1 MSKMFGLAAMARIG
15 INAIVSMSPMQNAV
29 STGNFERLTSDTSHQ
44 LAAPLNM
51 GAVAN
56 NWDR

>member
-1 MSKMFGLAAMARIG
+1 
-15 INAIVSMSPMQNAV
+15 MQNAV
-29 STGNFERLTSDTSHQ
+29 STRNFERLTSKTSHQ
-44 LAAPLNM
+44 LAAPLTM

>member
-1 MSKMFGLAAMARIG
+1 MFGLAAMARIG

-29 STGNFERLTSDTSHQ
+29 STGNFEPLTSDTSHK
-44 LAAPLNM
+44 LAAPLTM